1 MTEKVLF
8 DRLDTVSGHQLG
20 VITLNAERSLNS
32 LDKKMVDSLYDQL
45 TLWQDDENIVCIF
58 LQAAGEKAFCAG
70 GDVRSLRQSVID
82 GDTSAPGQFFEKEYR
97 LDYLIHTYRKP
108 VICWGN
114 GVIMGGGFGLM
125 AGADFRVVT
134 DTSIMAMPEITIG
147 LYPDVGGSWV
157 LNRLPARIGLFM
169 ALTGCRLNPA
179 DAMYLGLANRFIDH
193 AFRKN
198 VIESLQEAD
207 WSGDHY
213 QATFDV
219 VQHYSDNSAGW
230 LPYSKIREHR
240 DQIARM
246 MEKPTLSAII
256 GDLKALQTE
265 DSWLEQAK
273 NIALTGSALSA
284 VLAYEQLKRSR
295 YDSLKEVFQN
305 ELILSINCV
314 LKGDLQEGVRA
325 LLVDKDNQ
333 PQWTYSVIEDVPQE
347 KVSEMFTPPWGESAN
362 PLSNL

>member
-1 MTEKVLF
+1 MTEKVQF
-8 DRLDTVSGHQLG
+8 DRLDTASGHQVG

-32 LDKKMVDSLYDQL
+32 LNKAMLDSLYEQFSE
-45 TLWQDDENIVCIF
+45 WQEDSKIVCIF
-58 LQAAGEKAFCAG
+58 LQGAGEKAFCAG
-70 GDVRSLRQSVID
+70 GDVRSLRQSVLD

-97 LDYLIHTYRKP
+97 LDYLIHTYPKP

-134 DTSIMAMPEITIG
+134 DTSVMAMPEITIG
-147 LYPDVGGSWV
+147 LYPDVGGSWI
-157 LNRLPARIGLFM
+157 LNRLPAKIGLFM

-198 VIESLQEAD
+198 VLESLQEAD

-213 QATFDV
+213 QVTSDV
-219 VQHYSDNSAGW
+219 VQYYADNSAGW

-240 DQIARM
+240 DLIARM
-246 MEKPTLSAII
+246 MDKSNFSAII
-256 GDLKALQTE
+256 ADLKALETE
-265 DSWLEQAK
+265 DSWLEQAR

-284 VLAYEQLKRSR
+284 VVAYEQFKKSR
-295 YDSLKEVFQN
+295 YVSLKEVFQS
-305 ELILSINCV
+305 ELVLSINCV
-314 LKGDLQEGVRA
+314 LKGDFQEGVRA

-333 PQWTYSVIEDVPQE
+333 PQWAYPLIEEVPRE
-347 KVSEMFTPPWGESAN
+347 KVVEMFTPPWGESAN

>member
-8 DRLDTVSGHQLG
+8 DRLDTVSGHQVG

-32 LDKKMVDSLYDQL
+32 LDKGMVDSLYEQL
-45 TLWQDDENIVCIF
+45 SSWQDDDKVVCIF
-58 LQAAGEKAFCAG
+58 LQGEGEKAFCAG
-70 GDVRSLRQSVID
+70 GDVRSLRQSVLD
-82 GDTSAPGQFFEKEYR
+82 GDTQAPGQFFEKEYR

-198 VIESLQEAD
+198 VLESLQEAD

-213 QATFDV
+213 QVTFDV
-219 VQHYSDNSAGW
+219 VQHYADNSAGW

-240 DQIARM
+240 DQIASM
-246 MEKPTLSAII
+246 MDKPTLSAII
-256 GDLKALQTE
+256 ADLKAMKTE
-265 DSWLEQAK
+265 DAWMEQART
-273 NIALTGSALSA
+273 IALTGSALSA
-284 VLAYEQLKRSR
+284 VVAYEQLKRSR
-295 YDSLKEVFQN
+295 YSSLKEVFQS
-305 ELILSINCV
+305 ELALSINCV
-314 LKGDLQEGVRA
+314 LSGDLPEGVRA
-325 LLVDKDNQ
+325 LLVDKDNK
-333 PQWTYSVIEDVPQE
+333 PQWQYDVVEDVPAD
-347 KVSEMFTPPWGESAN
+347 KVTEMFTAPWGSADH
-362 PLSNL
+362 PLSDL